1 MNQNNAKNGVKFEL
15 NAGYSPAGDQPKV
28 ISEICQ
34 SLVEKNFEQTILGVT
49 GSGKTYMMAKIV
61 ESLQKP
67 TLVIAHNKT
76 LAAQLAEEFRQ
87 FFPNN
92 AVHYFVSYYDYY
104 QPESYIPRSDTYI
117 EKQTQINDEIDRFRN
132 ASTQA
137 ILTRPDTLIVASVSC
152 IYGLGNP
159 EDINALKIE
168 LKIGEKYKLDKL
180 VRRLIDQQF
189 VRTDLDLKRGYFRL
203 RGDTLEIWPT
213 AEERGYRFSFFGD
226 MLESI
231 QIFEQVTRHTLAEL
245 TDYTIFPARQFVTTQ
260 EKINNAIEKIQE
272 DLEKQ
277 VKYFTDQNLLLPAER
292 IKQRTQNDIEMLKN
306 VGFVNGIENYSS
318 YFDGRIPG
326 EPPTTLLDY
335 FPDNFLTFID
345 ESHITMPQI
354 GAMYAGDRSRKST
367 LVEYGFRLPSAMD
380 NRPLKR
386 EEFYTKMNQITYVSA
401 TPAEYE
407 LTHSKIVSEAII
419 RPTGL
424 LDPEIILKPT
434 ETQVDDILEQV
445 RLRVAKG
452 QRVLITALT
461 KKFAEELDLYMK
473 QLNVKSAYI
482 HSDVDTI
489 ERIDII
495 RDLRTGVYDVLIGI
509 NLLRE
514 GLDLPEVS
522 LVAVFDA
529 DKEGFLRSKT
539 SLIQIVGRAARHEEG
554 LVILYADKITD
565 SMRFAMD
572 ETTRRRTTQMEYNRA
587 HGITP
592 TSTKRKI
599 KTLADDMR
607 QEMEENQEY
616 GQAGAVL
623 TPFGFAEKTYNKTD
637 DDREFDKTFEEF
649 KIAPSGDYRNKKKA
663 SRSAK
668 NEAYQAGLAAQK
680 PNQVRKKLQVFANFD
695 DKKEKHMADLENQEL
710 TLADLKDRLQLAVD
724 ALDFEM
730 AAALRDMIKV
740 REG

>member
-1 MNQNNAKNGVKFEL
+1 MNQSNLDPKQRFLLQAD
-15 NAGYSPAGDQPKV
+15 YTPSGDQPKV
-28 ISEICQ
+28 ISEITSSIQ
-34 SLVEKNFEQTILGVT
+34 ANNFEQTILGVT
-49 GSGKTYMMAKIV
+49 GSGKTYMMASIIEK
-61 ESLQKP
+61 LQKP
-67 TLVIAHNKT
+67 TLIIAHNKT

-137 ILTRPDTLIVASVSC
+137 ILTRRDTLIVASVSC

-168 LKIGEKYKLDKL
+168 LNVGQKYKLDKII
-180 VRRLIDQQF
+180 RRLIDQQY

-213 AEERGYRFSFFGD
+213 GEERAFRFSFFGD
-226 MLESI
+226 LIESI
-231 QIFEQVTRHTLAEL
+231 QMFEQVTRHALADL
-245 TDYTIFPARQFVTTQ
+245 LSYTIFPARQFVTTQ
-260 EKINNAIEKIQE
+260 EKINNAIVKIEE

-277 VKYFTDQNLLLPAER
+277 LKYFTDQNLLLPAER

-318 YFDGRIPG
+318 YFDGRGAG

-335 FPDNFLTFID
+335 FPDDFLTFID
-345 ESHITMPQI
+345 ESHITIPQI
-354 GAMYAGDRSRKST
+354 GAMYAGDRSRKGT

-380 NRPLKR
+380 NRPLKK
-386 EEFYTKMNQITYVSA
+386 EEFYTKMNKIVYVSA

-407 LTHSKIVSEAII
+407 LNNSKVVSEAVI

-424 LDPEIILKPT
+424 LDPEIQLKPT
-434 ETQVDDILEQV
+434 ATQVDDILEQV
-445 RLRVAKG
+445 RLRVTRG
-452 QRVLITALT
+452 QRVLITTLT
-461 KKFAEELDLYMK
+461 KKFSEELDLYFK
-473 QLNVKSAYI
+473 QLNIKSAYI

-495 RDLRTGVYDVLIGI
+495 KDLRTGVYDVLIGI

-522 LVAVFDA
+522 LVAIFDA

-539 SLIQIVGRAARHEEG
+539 SLIQIVGRAARHENG
-554 LVILYADKITD
+554 LVIMYADKITD
-565 SMRFAMD
+565 SMRYAMS
-572 ETTRRRTTQMEYNRA
+572 ETERRRGLQMTYNQA
-587 HGITP
+587 NNITP
-592 TSTKRKI
+592 RSTKRKI
-599 KTLADDMR
+599 QTLADDLREDMK
-607 QEMEENQEY
+607 ESEDY
-616 GQAGAVL
+616 GEAGATY
-623 TPFGFAEKTYNKTD
+623 TPFGYIETTTKPTKSLD
-637 DDREFDKTFEEF
+637 DFS
-649 KIAPSGDYRNKKKA
+649 IAPRGNYREKRKAIQATASEEYNRNKEIENNKG
-663 SRSAK
+663 S
-668 NEAYQAGLAAQK
+668 
-680 PNQVRKKLQVFANFD
+680 RKKLQIFANFE
-695 DKKEKHMADLENQEL
+695 DKKDKYIAEIDDLEL
-710 TLADLKDRLQLAVD
+710 PLAELKDRLQIAVD

-730 AAALRDMIKV
+730 AAALRDLIKV

>member
-1 MNQNNAKNGVKFEL
+1 MNQKNQSASEAQFVL

-28 ISEICQ
+28 IQDICN
-34 SLVEKNFEQTILGVT
+34 SLQAKNLEQTILGVT

-61 ESLQKP
+61 ETLQKP

-87 FFPNN
+87 FFPDN

-104 QPESYIPRSDTYI
+104 QPESYLPRSDTYI

-132 ASTQA
+132 ATTQA

-168 LKIGEKYKLDKL
+168 LKLGDIFKLDKL
-180 VRRLIDQQF
+180 VRRLIDQQY

-226 MLESI
+226 QLESI

-245 TDYTIFPARQFVTTQ
+245 TNYTIFPARQFVTTQ
-260 EKINNAIEKIQE
+260 EKINNAIVRIEE

-277 VKYFTDQNLLLPAER
+277 VKYFVDQNLLLPAER
-292 IKQRTQNDIEMLKN
+292 LKQRTQNDIDMLRN
-306 VGFVNGIENYSS
+306 VGFVNGIENYSG
-318 YFDGRIPG
+318 YFDGRLPG

-335 FPDNFLTFID
+335 FPDNFLTFVD

-407 LTHSKIVSEAII
+407 LTHSSVISQAII

-424 LDPEIILKPT
+424 LDPEIVLKPT
-434 ETQVDDILEQV
+434 ATQVDDILEQV
-445 RLRVAKG
+445 RLRVALG

-473 QLNVKSAYI
+473 QLNLKSAYI

-489 ERIDII
+489 QRIDII
-495 RDLRTGVYDVLIGI
+495 RDLRVGVYDVLIGI

-539 SLIQIVGRAARHEEG
+539 SLIQIVGRAARHEQG

-572 ETTRRRTTQMEYNRA
+572 ETSRRREIQMEYNRV
-587 HGITP
+587 HGIVP

-599 KTLADDMR
+599 QTLADDMR
-607 QEMEENQEY
+607 GEIEENEDY
-616 GQAGAVL
+616 GQAGAIL
-623 TPFGFAEKTYNKTD
+623 TPFGFTEKTAKNTEERDYDST
-637 DDREFDKTFEEF
+637 FDEF
-649 KIAPSGDYRNKKKA
+649 KIAPSGGYRDKKKA
-663 SRSAK
+663 SRTAK
-668 NEAYQAGLAAQK
+668 NEAYQAAQK
-680 PNQVRKKLQVFANFD
+680 PQIRKKLQVFANFD
-695 DKKEKHMADLENQEL
+695 DKKAKHLAELESQEL
-710 TLADLKDRLQLAVD
+710 TLPELKDRLQIAAD

-730 AAALRDMIKV
+730 AAALRDYIKE